1 MIQNAQRLLLAVLVS
16 CLVCLPVDGAET
28 EAAAE
33 APYLI
38 ELCAQPLILHVR
50 RAETPTQVPAY
61 GQFEMC
67 GDQFATRVAI
77 DPIEQTEN
85 PESLPNGLEI
95 ALLRR
100 DGQVYLNLQLGE
112 KRSTEQ
118 MLPIDGDEAVVAW
131 PSGGPPLRARVEAN
145 RAIGLDT
152 PITLNVQNVPV
163 QRVARDIAALGP
175 FTFSGLEA
183 LGDHAVTFRFRSIP
197 VHAMVSLFGDI
208 SDVFAQQVGARSVR
222 FGLPKNHAEIKRLRN
237 LESTDFDERAR
248 VLARI
253 VRLSESTDAQGIAY
267 VPYQEVEELLKMG
280 WFVDPPAQQH
290 KSVDQLLAYSAAR
303 EGVAEPEV
311 ATVEHARLLTMAA
324 DLALKNDDPQ
334 RAEKLLARATAILL
348 ARQGRY
354 SSALVEVLRLRSILP
369 SAFADPKRVVEL
381 LERALRIDDQTGAVS
396 ERRLAVL
403 MRLASAHE
411 ALRQWPAAEASYR
424 RALLKPVD
432 VDSLL
437 VRSAKDRLA
446 VVLSEQHKYKE
457 ASEQWQSSLDEN
469 AHAYR
474 ETDNEDRPRSTA
486 AEFMASALRGLA
498 LIALREND
506 PDRAWRFWT
515 IMHALRSGL
524 LGADHPRT
532 IAARDEAA
540 VIEQLGRTALGI
552 AGKDVAVPA
561 RPINELR
568 FVDGDQKALDLS
580 PAVRR
585 ELEHD
590 LLWGW
595 LMDGLLPE
603 LDRQSMAGTE
613 SFEAALR
620 LQWFAEVLLAHKGTA
635 ESDRARQEYARAV
648 AMRRKLEPHSVAT
661 QFAAARLETLQN
673 IKRNHPVPKQ

>member
-1 MIQNAQRLLLAVLVS
+1 MIQNGPRLLLAVLVS
-16 CLVCLPVDGAET
+16 CLVCLPADGAET

-50 RAETPTQVPAY
+50 RTETPTQVPAY
-61 GQFEMC
+61 GQFDIC
-67 GDQFATRVAI
+67 GDQFATQVAI
-77 DPIEQTEN
+77 DPIEQAEN
-85 PESLPNGLEI
+85 PESLPNGLEV

-118 MLPIDGDEAVVAW
+118 MLLIDGDEAVVAW

-152 PITLNVQNVPV
+152 RITLNVQNVPV
-163 QRVARDIAALGP
+163 QRVAKDIAALGP

-197 VHAMVSLFGDI
+197 VHAMASLFGDI

-222 FGLPKNHAEIKRLRN
+222 FGLPQNHAEIKRLRN
-237 LESTDFDERAR
+237 LESTDFDEHAH

-253 VRLSESTDAQGIAY
+253 VRLSESTDAEGIAF

-280 WFVDPPAQQH
+280 WFVDPPAQQR
-290 KSVDQLLAYSAAR
+290 KSVDQLLAFSAAR

-324 DLALKNDDPQ
+324 DLALKNDDSQ

-354 SSALVEVLRLRSILP
+354 SSALVEVLRLQSILP
-369 SAFADPKRVVEL
+369 SAVADPKRVVDL
-381 LERALRIDDQTGAVS
+381 LERALRVDDQTGAVS

-411 ALRQWPAAEASYR
+411 ALRQWTAAETSYR

-432 VDSLL
+432 GDSLL
-437 VRSAKDRLA
+437 LRTAKDRLA
-446 VVLSEQHKYKE
+446 LVLSEQHKYKE

-469 AHAYR
+469 AYTYR
-474 ETDNEDRPRSTA
+474 ETADEDRPQSHA
-486 AEFMASALRGLA
+486 AEFLASALRGLA
-498 LIALREND
+498 LTALRESE
-506 PDRAWRFWT
+506 PDRAILYWMM
-515 IMHALRSGL
+515 MHSFRGSL

-552 AGKDVAVPA
+552 GSEGFALPA
-561 RPINELR
+561 RPIIELR
-568 FVDGDQKALDLS
+568 FVDGDNKILELS
-580 PAVRR
+580 PALRR

-590 LLWGW
+590 LLWDW
-595 LMDGLLPE
+595 LMEALLPE

-613 SFEAALR
+613 SLEAALR
-620 LQWFAEVLLAHKGTA
+620 LQWFAEVLLAHKGAA
-635 ESDRARQEYARAV
+635 ESDRAHQEYARAV
-648 AMRRKLEPHSVAT
+648 TMRRKLEPHSVAT
-661 QFAAARLETLQN
+661 QFAAARLESLQK
-673 IKRNHPVPKQ
+673 IKGKDRAPE